1 MGLLAKLSETLGF
14 AASPPVPSGSRK
26 RKDRDDSSEEERS
39 FQAKRRRYS
48 DGDYLSSPY
57 DAPPSAP
64 VVRPSELKS
73 FPGPVQKLREASF
86 AHSLLEG
93 GRSPR
98 IRSVAHPRKSLPT
111 KEQVAYPEIA
121 ATPIK
126 ATTPSKVGTIRLNAI
141 AAEPWATHG
150 MSNEE
155 KWVSKPNKRAF
166 EIAANSSDPKRAVR
180 LSVKEPEYA
189 LRDMEI
195 RDGLFQLTDLLQ
207 EFVKAYFKF
216 KISGKLS
223 PSFFEQFE
231 PETAKVI
238 GCVASGGPGGV
249 QGWHEMFTDQ
259 LKREMLVM
267 AIMGNVLVEQVF
279 QHIFFGG
286 LPKHVEIMTELQKT
300 HRDEDG
306 FDRNKVYALGARTFM
321 HSRLSDG
328 IDLPANFANHVNRI
342 VGTIYTHTKP
352 ILALNPASP
361 KHETIIPAL
370 HTIVTHAGILS
381 LSMRLDPHTVYHFVP
396 VFKEDEFTSERME
409 CLNHVQMQQTNP
421 RTPDDAEGLTRAETQ
436 RRANLSPA
444 EKNRAQNDDPLTQIT
459 ILDGVTA
466 YRQGGWEAQDSTL
479 SNVKFEKQE
488 FENRG
493 VRVRKLTDALVYCR
507 WGRARRFK
515 SGKGD
520 DVATQH
526 GDAWKGGFVEF
537 ARVKGV
543 GDWIEHERKMAKGKG
558 KAMQATEDDLQA
570 ALAEESEV

>member
-64 VVRPSELKS
+64 V
-73 FPGPVQKLREASF
+73 
-86 AHSLLEG
+86 
-93 GRSPR
+93 
-98 IRSVAHPRKSLPT
+98 
-111 KEQVAYPEIA
+111 
-121 ATPIK
+121 
-126 ATTPSKVGTIRLNAI
+126 VGTIRLNAI

-306 FDRNKVYALGARTFM
+306 QYRFDRNKVYALGARTFM